1 MHAPVEQ
8 AEQVSARNGDGSI
21 LADGPEVVN
30 PMGVKGKCHAPDKV
44 TCPAHGTESSGNCEL
59 PYGFF
64 SSITRVSMM
73 SSTLKSLKFCRP
85 IPHS

>member
-1 MHAPVEQ
+1 MLRGIRPLHWTNMQNTLGYDSTPRIEKKCSG
-8 AEQVSARNGDGSI
+8 ENILGLRGDCCSARMRKT
-21 LADGPEVVN
+21 V
-30 PMGVKGKCHAPDKV
+30 
-44 TCPAHGTESSGNCEL
+44 

-85 IPHS
+85 MPHS